1 MGHFG
6 SNNGLQKFLKMQY
19 VSRNVDTEGN
29 KFEVKKI
36 AWITHGYGGVADG
49 EGQLETCET

>member
-1 MGHFG
+1 
-6 SNNGLQKFLKMQY
+6 MQY

-36 AWITHGYGGVADG
+36 AWTNYGM
-49 EGQLETCET
+49 EK

>member
-1 MGHFG
+1 
-6 SNNGLQKFLKMQY
+6 MQY
-19 VSRNVDTEGN
+19 VSRNVVTEGN

-36 AWITHGYGGVADG
+36 AWIKHGYGEVADG